1 MRMTRMNSNRP
12 GHQGARGFTLIE
24 MMIVVAIIA
33 VVAAIAYPNYND
45 YMMKSRRSDAKAL
58 LSGMAA
64 RQEQYFLDNKT
75 YTATLGNLGYS
86 TNGDGSVTSEKR
98 YYTVAAAAT
107 AVTYTLTAT
116 PQGVQASD
124 KCTTLTLDEEGTKD
138 ATVPAS
144 TPAGEVNA
152 LKAKC
157 W

>member
-1 MRMTRMNSNRP
+1 MRMTRMNSSRS

-33 VVAAIAYPNYND
+33 VVAAIAYPNYTD

-75 YTATLGNLGYS
+75 YTAALDDLGYS
-86 TNGDGSVTSEKR
+86 VNADGSVTSEKG
-98 YYTVAAAAT
+98 YYTVAAEAT
-107 AVTYTLTAT
+107 PVTYTLTAT
-116 PQGVQASD
+116 PQGSQASD
-124 KCTTLTLDEEGTKD
+124 KCETLTLDETGTKD
-138 ATVPAS
+138 ATVPAT
-144 TPAGEVNA
+144 TPADEVEA